1 MLSQP
6 PPATRR
12 WGAWALPCRSRDA
25 ECARCAACRERR
37 RLDPELVRV
46 LGLKV
51 KPWQFEIGD
60 FPDVVAALN
69 EAGAGNGSERPRLI
83 VIR

>member
-1 MLSQP
+1 
-6 PPATRR
+6 
-12 WGAWALPCRSRDA
+12 
-25 ECARCAACRERR
+25 
-37 RLDPELVRV
+37 V